1 MTVENLLFFAK
12 QHIHSDHAKIL
23 IAELLNCNPLEL
35 LNHLEEEVSQD
46 QVNLLKKEIK
56 ALEENKPLQ
65 YVIGHVNFYGHEFDI
80 DNRVLIPRF
89 ETEELVENTVKY
101 INKFFTN
108 PVDIIDLGCGSG
120 VIGLTLEKKVST
132 NSVDLVDISPEALE
146 VTHKNCVKLNSKANI
161 IQSDMFTN
169 IVKKYDIIISNPPY
183 IKTTEEIEEIVKN
196 NEPHLALYA
205 GADGLD
211 CYKKILEQA
220 SIHMKDKSL
229 IAFEIGMTQAKD
241 ITKLAYQYLE
251 NVTIEVKKD
260 VSGKDRMLFIFKNL
274 RVNSE

>member
-56 ALEENKPLQ
+56 ALAENKPLQ
-65 YVIGHVNFYGHEFDI
+65 YVIGHVNFYGYEFDI

-132 NSVDLVDISPEALE
+132 NSVDLVDISPQALE

-169 IVKKYDIIISNPPY
+169 IAKKYDIIISNPPY

-220 SIHMKDKSL
+220 SIYMKDKSL

-241 ITKLAYQYLE
+241 ITRLAYQYLE
-251 NVTIEVKKD
+251 NITIEVKKD
-260 VSGKDRMLFIFKNL
+260 LSGKDRMLFIFKNL